1 VALWHYTLPA
11 AGRQTGLVTLT
22 EPQEPFSLFL
32 ISGCKL
38 GRRKK
43 MRLLETIT
51 REEWE
56 KIDQVIDKYRGRH
69 GALIPVLKETQDI
82 CGYLPK
88 KVQHRIAE
96 GLHLPSSQ
104 VYGVVSFYAF
114 FTTVPRGRHII
125 RVCLGTA
132 CYVKG
137 SKQILEQLQRELH
150 VEVGGVTRDR
160 KFSLEAV
167 RCLGACGLAP
177 VMVVGSDT
185 YGMVNPGRALEIV
198 RACP

>member
-1 VALWHYTLPA
+1 
-11 AGRQTGLVTLT
+11 
-22 EPQEPFSLFL
+22 
-32 ISGCKL
+32 
-38 GRRKK
+38 
-43 MRLLETIT
+43 MRLAEPIT
-51 REEWE
+51 KEELE
-56 KIDQVIDKYRGRH
+56 KIDQVISNYEGRH

-96 GLHLPSSQ
+96 GLHLPPSQ

-114 FTTVPRGRHII
+114 FTTVPRGKYII

-132 CYVKG
+132 CYVRG
-137 SKQILEQLQRELH
+137 SKQILDQLQRELH
-150 VEVGGVTRDR
+150 VEVGGVTQDR

-177 VMVVGSDT
+177 VMVVGHDT
-185 YGMVNPGRALEIV
+185 YGMVNPGKAIEIV
-198 RACP
+198 RSCP

>member
-1 VALWHYTLPA
+1 
-11 AGRQTGLVTLT
+11 
-22 EPQEPFSLFL
+22 
-32 ISGCKL
+32 
-38 GRRKK
+38 
-43 MRLLETIT
+43 MRLVEPIAK
-51 REEWE
+51 EEWK
-56 KIDQVIDKYRGRH
+56 KIDQVIAKYRGRH

-88 KVQHRIAE
+88 KVQHRIAQ
-96 GLHLPSSQ
+96 GLQLPASQ

-114 FTTVPRGRHII
+114 FTTTPRGKHII

-137 SKQILEQLQRELH
+137 SKQILDNLQRELN
-150 VEVGGVTRDR
+150 VEVGGITRDR
-160 KFSLEAV
+160 KYSLEAV

-185 YGMVNPGRALEIV
+185 YGMISPGKAIEIV
-198 RACP
+198 SSYP

>member
-1 VALWHYTLPA
+1 
-11 AGRQTGLVTLT
+11 
-22 EPQEPFSLFL
+22 
-32 ISGCKL
+32 
-38 GRRKK
+38 
-43 MRLLETIT
+43 MRLAEQIT

-56 KIDQVIDKYRGRH
+56 KIDEVIARYKGKH

-96 GLHLPSSQ
+96 GLRLPPSQ

-114 FTTVPRGRHII
+114 FTTIPRGKHII

-137 SKQILEQLQRELH
+137 SKQILENLQRELD
-150 VEVGGVTRDR
+150 VQVGGITKDR

-167 RCLGACGLAP
+167 RCLGCCSLAP
-177 VMVVGSDT
+177 AIVVDQDT
-185 YGMVNPGRALEIV
+185 HALVDPYEAINIV
-198 RACP
+198 RSYE

>member
-1 VALWHYTLPA
+1 MRWVEEIS
-11 AGRQTGLVTLT
+11 RQ
-22 EPQEPFSLFL
+22 
-32 ISGCKL
+32 
-38 GRRKK
+38 
-43 MRLLETIT
+43 
-51 REEWE
+51 EWE
-56 KIDQVIDKYRGRH
+56 KIDQVIAKYKGKH

-88 KVQHRIAE
+88 KVQHRIAD
-96 GLHLPSSQ
+96 GLHLSSSQ

-114 FTTVPRGRHII
+114 FTIVPRGKYII

-137 SKQILEQLQRELH
+137 SKQILDNLRRELD
-150 VEVGGVTRDR
+150 VEVGGITRDR

-177 VMVVGSDT
+177 VMVIGQDT
-185 YGMVNPGRALEIV
+185 YGMIDPGKAIGIIKSY
-198 RACP
+198 P